1 MFSFLFII
9 SIQLSLILSKKCYS
23 IPNCLICPELDY
35 CQLCEIGF
43 KINKPKTKCK
53 NIHSKIKLPI
63 IFLNRSNTFINRA
76 KNIPVQNIPIIS
88 SKNLRDKS
96 SDDIRIKK
104 IMLFISILFAFSL
117 IAIVINNFYEKMV
130 NKGLSEDELRDEST
144 KVAEIR

>member
-1 MFSFLFII
+1 MFIFYFII

-35 CQLCEIGF
+35 CQLCDSGF

-63 IFLNRSNTFINRA
+63 IFLDRSKIFINRT
-76 KNIPVQNIPIIS
+76 KNIPIQNITS
-88 SKNLRDKS
+88 SKNLRDES

-104 IMLFISILFAFSL
+104 IILFISILFVLSL
-117 IAIVINNFYEKMV
+117 IATVINNFYEKKV

>member
-1 MFSFLFII
+1 MFIFFLII

-35 CQLCEIGF
+35 CQLCESGF

-53 NIHSKIKLPI
+53 NIYSKIKLPI
-63 IFLNRSNTFINRA
+63 IFLDRSNIFINRT
-76 KNIPVQNIPIIS
+76 KNIPIQNITS
-88 SKNLRDKS
+88 SKNLRDES

-104 IMLFISILFAFSL
+104 IILFISILFVLSL
-117 IAIVINNFYEKMV
+117 IATVINNFYEKKV

>member
-1 MFSFLFII
+1 MFSFFFII

-63 IFLNRSNTFINRA
+63 IFLNRSNIFINRT
-76 KNIPVQNIPIIS
+76 KNIPIQNITS
-88 SKNLRDKS
+88 SKKLRDES

-104 IMLFISILFAFSL
+104 IILFISILFVLSL
-117 IAIVINNFYEKMV
+117 IAIVINNFYEKKV

-144 KVAEIR
+144 KVADIR

>member
-1 MFSFLFII
+1 MFLFFFII

-35 CQLCEIGF
+35 CQLCESGF

-53 NIHSKIKLPI
+53 NIYSKIKLPI
-63 IFLNRSNTFINRA
+63 IFLDRSNIFINRT
-76 KNIPVQNIPIIS
+76 KNIQIQNITS
-88 SKNLRDKS
+88 SKNLRDES

-104 IMLFISILFAFSL
+104 IILFISILFVFSL
-117 IAIVINNFYEKMV
+117 IATVINNFYEKMV
-130 NKGLSEDELRDEST
+130 NKGLSGDELRDEPT

>member
-1 MFSFLFII
+1 MFLFFFII

-35 CQLCEIGF
+35 CQLCESGF

-53 NIHSKIKLPI
+53 NIYSKIKLPI
-63 IFLNRSNTFINRA
+63 IFLDRSNIFINRT
-76 KNIPVQNIPIIS
+76 KNIPIQNITS
-88 SKNLRDKS
+88 SKNLRDES

-104 IMLFISILFAFSL
+104 IILFISILFVLSL
-117 IAIVINNFYEKMV
+117 IATVINNFYEKKV
-130 NKGLSEDELRDEST
+130 NKGLFGDELRDEST

>member
-1 MFSFLFII
+1 MFLFFFII

-35 CQLCEIGF
+35 CQLCESGF

-63 IFLNRSNTFINRA
+63 IFLNRSNIFVNKT
-76 KNIPVQNIPIIS
+76 KNIPIQNITS
-88 SKNLRDKS
+88 SKNLRDES

-104 IMLFISILFAFSL
+104 IILFISILFVLSL
-117 IAIVINNFYEKMV
+117 IATVINNFYEKKV
-130 NKGLSEDELRDEST
+130 NKGLSEDKLRDEST

>member
-1 MFSFLFII
+1 MFIFFFII

-35 CQLCEIGF
+35 CQLCESGF

-63 IFLNRSNTFINRA
+63 IFLDRSNIFINRT
-76 KNIPVQNIPIIS
+76 KNIPIQNITS
-88 SKNLRDKS
+88 SKNLRDEDEI

-104 IMLFISILFAFSL
+104 IMLFISILFVLSL
-117 IAIVINNFYEKMV
+117 IATVINNFYEKKV

>member
-1 MFSFLFII
+1 MFLFFFII

-35 CQLCEIGF
+35 CQLCESGF

-63 IFLNRSNTFINRA
+63 IFLDRSNIFINRT
-76 KNIPVQNIPIIS
+76 KNIPIQNITS
-88 SKNLRDKS
+88 SKNLRDES

-104 IMLFISILFAFSL
+104 IMSFISILFVLSL
-117 IAIVINNFYEKMV
+117 IATVINNFYEKKV
-130 NKGLSEDELRDEST
+130 NKGLSEDESRDEST

>member
-63 IFLNRSNTFINRA
+63 IFLDRSNIFINRT
-76 KNIPVQNIPIIS
+76 KNIPIQNITS
-88 SKNLRDKS
+88 SKNLRDES

>member
-1 MFSFLFII
+1 MFLFFFII

-35 CQLCEIGF
+35 CQLCESGF

-63 IFLNRSNTFINRA
+63 IFLNRSNTFINRT
-76 KNIPVQNIPIIS
+76 KNIPIQNITS
-88 SKNLRDKS
+88 SKNLRDES

-104 IMLFISILFAFSL
+104 IMLFISILFVLSL
-117 IAIVINNFYEKMV
+117 IATVINNFYEKKV

>member
-1 MFSFLFII
+1 MFLFFFII

-35 CQLCEIGF
+35 CQLCESGF

-53 NIHSKIKLPI
+53 NIYSKIKLPI
-63 IFLNRSNTFINRA
+63 IFLDRSKIFINRT
-76 KNIPVQNIPIIS
+76 KNIPIQNITS
-88 SKNLRDKS
+88 SKNLRDES

-104 IMLFISILFAFSL
+104 IILFISILFVLSL
-117 IAIVINNFYEKMV
+117 IATVINNFYEKKV

>member
-1 MFSFLFII
+1 MFLFFFII

-35 CQLCEIGF
+35 CQLCESGF

-63 IFLNRSNTFINRA
+63 IFLDRSNIFINRT
-76 KNIPVQNIPIIS
+76 KNIPIQNITS
-88 SKNLRDKS
+88 SKNLRDES

-104 IMLFISILFAFSL
+104 IMLFISILFVLSL
-117 IAIVINNFYEKMV
+117 IATVINNFYEKKV
-130 NKGLSEDELRDEST
+130 NKGLSGDELRDEST

>member
-1 MFSFLFII
+1 MFLFFFII

-35 CQLCEIGF
+35 CQLCESGF

-53 NIHSKIKLPI
+53 NIYSKIKLPI
-63 IFLNRSNTFINRA
+63 IFLDRSNIFINRT
-76 KNIPVQNIPIIS
+76 KNIPIQNITS
-88 SKNLRDKS
+88 SKNLRDES

-104 IMLFISILFAFSL
+104 IILFISILFVLSL
-117 IAIVINNFYEKMV
+117 IATVINNFYEKKV

>member
-1 MFSFLFII
+1 MFSFFFII

-53 NIHSKIKLPI
+53 NIHSKIKSPI
-63 IFLNRSNTFINRA
+63 IFLNRSNIFINRT
-76 KNIPVQNIPIIS
+76 KNISVQNIPITS
-88 SKNLRDKS
+88 SKNLSDKRG
-96 SDDIRIKK
+96 DVIRIKK
-104 IMLFISILFAFSL
+104 IVLFISILFVLSL
-117 IAIVINNFYEKMV
+117 IATVINNFYEKKV
-130 NKGLSEDELRDEST
+130 NKGLFGDELRDEST

>member
-1 MFSFLFII
+1 MFLFFFII
-9 SIQLSLILSKKCYS
+9 SIQLSLILSKKCYF

-35 CQLCEIGF
+35 CQLCESGF

-63 IFLNRSNTFINRA
+63 IFLDRSNIFINRT
-76 KNIPVQNIPIIS
+76 KNIPIQNITS
-88 SKNLRDKS
+88 SKNLRDES

-104 IMLFISILFAFSL
+104 IILFISILFVLSL
-117 IAIVINNFYEKMV
+117 IATVINNFYEKKV

>member
-1 MFSFLFII
+1 MFLFFFII

-35 CQLCEIGF
+35 CQLCESGF

-63 IFLNRSNTFINRA
+63 IFLDRSNIFINRT
-76 KNIPVQNIPIIS
+76 KNIPIQNITS
-88 SKNLRDKS
+88 SNNLRDES

-104 IMLFISILFAFSL
+104 IILFISILFVLSL
-117 IAIVINNFYEKMV
+117 IATVINNFYEKKV

-144 KVAEIR
+144 KVADIR

>member
-1 MFSFLFII
+1 MFLFFFII

-35 CQLCEIGF
+35 CQLCESGF

-63 IFLNRSNTFINRA
+63 IFLDRSNIFINRT
-76 KNIPVQNIPIIS
+76 KNIPIQNITS
-88 SKNLRDKS
+88 SKNLRDES

-104 IMLFISILFAFSL
+104 IILFISILFVLSL
-117 IAIVINNFYEKMV
+117 IATVINNFYEKKV
-130 NKGLSEDELRDEST
+130 NKGLSEDKLRDEST

>member
-1 MFSFLFII
+1 MFSFFFII

-76 KNIPVQNIPIIS
+76 KNIPIQNITS

>member
-1 MFSFLFII
+1 MFLFFFII

-53 NIHSKIKLPI
+53 NIYSKIKLPI
-63 IFLNRSNTFINRA
+63 KFLYRSKIFINRT
-76 KNIPVQNIPIIS
+76 KNIPIQNITS
-88 SKNLRDKS
+88 SKNLRDES

-104 IMLFISILFAFSL
+104 IMSFISILFVLSL
-117 IAIVINNFYEKMV
+117 IATVINNFYEKKV
-130 NKGLSEDELRDEST
+130 NKGLSEDESRDEST
-144 KVAEIR
+144 KIAEIR

>member
-1 MFSFLFII
+1 MFLFFFII

-35 CQLCEIGF
+35 WQLCEIGF

-53 NIHSKIKLPI
+53 NIHSKIKLPF
-63 IFLNRSNTFINRA
+63 IFLDRSNIFINRT
-76 KNIPVQNIPIIS
+76 KNIPIQNITS
-88 SKNLRDKS
+88 SKNLRDES

-104 IMLFISILFAFSL
+104 IILFISILFVLSL
-117 IAIVINNFYEKMV
+117 IATVINNFYEKKV

>member
-1 MFSFLFII
+1 MFLFFFII

-35 CQLCEIGF
+35 CQLCESGF

-53 NIHSKIKLPI
+53 NIYSKIKLPI
-63 IFLNRSNTFINRA
+63 IFLDRSNIFINRT
-76 KNIPVQNIPIIS
+76 KNIPIQNITS
-88 SKNLRDKS
+88 SKNLRDES

-104 IMLFISILFAFSL
+104 IILFISILFVLSL
-117 IAIVINNFYEKMV
+117 IATVINNFYEKKV
-130 NKGLSEDELRDEST
+130 NKGLSEDESRDEST

>member
-1 MFSFLFII
+1 MFIFFFII

-35 CQLCEIGF
+35 CQLCESGF

-63 IFLNRSNTFINRA
+63 IFLDRSNIFINRT
-76 KNIPVQNIPIIS
+76 KNIPIQNITS

-104 IMLFISILFAFSL
+104 IMLFISILFVLSL
-117 IAIVINNFYEKMV
+117 IATVINNFYEKKV

>member
-1 MFSFLFII
+1 MFLFFFII

-35 CQLCEIGF
+35 CQLCESGF

-63 IFLNRSNTFINRA
+63 IFLDRSNIFINRS
-76 KNIPVQNIPIIS
+76 KNIPIQNIIS
-88 SKNLRDKS
+88 SKNLIDES

-104 IMLFISILFAFSL
+104 IILFISILFVLSL
-117 IAIVINNFYEKMV
+117 IASVINNFYDKKL

>member
-1 MFSFLFII
+1 MFLFFFII

-53 NIHSKIKLPI
+53 NIYSKIKLPI
-63 IFLNRSNTFINRA
+63 IFLDRSKIFINRT
-76 KNIPVQNIPIIS
+76 KNIPIQNITS
-88 SKNLRDKS
+88 SKNLRDES

-104 IMLFISILFAFSL
+104 IILFISILFVLSL
-117 IAIVINNFYEKMV
+117 IATVINNFYEKKV
-130 NKGLSEDELRDEST
+130 NKGLSGDELRDETT